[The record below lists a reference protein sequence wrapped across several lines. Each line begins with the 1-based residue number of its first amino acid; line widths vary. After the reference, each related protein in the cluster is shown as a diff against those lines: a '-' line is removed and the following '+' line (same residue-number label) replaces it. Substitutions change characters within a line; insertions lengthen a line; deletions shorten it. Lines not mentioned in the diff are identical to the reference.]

1 MNRSIFTKFLNKNN
15 NSNCKKYYKTCDSL
29 FYNNKTNYKLN
40 NGKIVN
46 VSELESKIKKN
57 YNGDFIIFG
66 REDYNVLV
74 TDKYVNIFLIN
85 DGIENFLKIKQI
97 IIVNN
102 VQQFKL
108 S

>member
-15 NSNCKKYYKTCDSL
+15 NSNFKKY
-29 FYNNKTNYKLN
+29 YKLN

-46 VSELESKIKKN
+46 VNQIESKIKKN
-57 YNGDFIIFG
+57 YNGDFIVFG
-66 REDYNVLV
+66 KEDYNVLV

-85 DGIENFLKIKQI
+85 DGIEDFLKIKQI

-102 VQQFKL
+102 IQQFKL
-108 S
+108 Y

>member
-15 NSNCKKYYKTCDSL
+15 NSNFKKY
-29 FYNNKTNYKLN
+29 YKLN

-46 VSELESKIKKN
+46 VNQLESKIKKN
-57 YNGDFIIFG
+57 YNGDFIVFG
-66 REDYNVLV
+66 KEDYNVLV

-85 DGIENFLKIKQI
+85 DGIEDFLKIKQI

-102 VQQFKL
+102 IQQFKL
-108 S
+108 Y